1 MFEPAEAVNYVHVPE
16 RRAHVRLRTGS
27 RAFVG
32 LDEGKS
38 GTVLNVGEG
47 GLALQLP
54 ITQAEHSHIPL
65 MRLTLAIAEN
75 RVEINGQIAWAS
87 ESNREVGVK
96 FIDLQEDTRS
106 KIRDWISLESSQGRF
121 QKESG
126 AHVNGHQL
134 LSPAPACHIREIR
147 LDHDLRTFLEG
158 WRECN
163 SCFHDHSI
171 HCDPDWIEEHFKR
184 QKENVRIYLLES
196 ERRVIGAVPFVLFK
210 KPLLCR
216 LGESIVAKIPMRI
229 MSLQG
234 YTPNLPA
241 ETSVYDMLFGR
252 ILESEFD
259 AIQLSHVK
267 TASFLWSYLRSSPLI
282 QKFFYFHTQ
291 SGPLP
296 HPLIHLNGSFEG
308 YMNKFSPKARYNR
321 LREIKRLRARGD
333 TQFIRVTKAS
343 EIDAF
348 LEAAHGISQK
358 TWQFVRHRWGIGA
371 QDIDAVRS
379 EMRFLAHRGWLRSYL
394 LKCDAVPCSFI
405 IGQQYGPTFYTAYA
419 GVDPAWRSYS
429 AGTVL
434 LLLVLEDLFRESSPQ
449 FYDLDGYV
457 KFKEHFANESYP
469 EASVWLFRRRAYPL
483 LARSIYRT
491 CNATSKMAGALLDQ
505 LHLKSIVKQ
514 LIRG

>member
-1 MFEPAEAVNYVHVPE
+1 MFESPEPVNSVHVPE
-16 RRAHVRLRTGS
+16 RRVHPRLRAAS

-47 GLALQLP
+47 GLALQLA
-54 ITQAEHSHIPL
+54 IAHAEHSHIPL
-65 MRLTLAIAEN
+65 MHLRLAIAGN

-87 ESNREVGVK
+87 ESSREVGIK

-106 KIRDWISLESSQGRF
+106 KIRDWISSESSQGRF

-126 AHVNGHQL
+126 AHEKGHKF
-134 LSPAPACHIREIR
+134 LSPALACHIREIR

-163 SCFHDHSI
+163 SCFHDHSV

-184 QKENVRIYLLES
+184 QKENVHIYFLES
-196 ERRVIGAVPFVLFK
+196 ERRVIGAVPFVLSK

-216 LGESIVAKIPMRI
+216 LGESIVGKIPLRV

-241 ETSVYDMLFGR
+241 EASVYDMLFGR
-252 ILESEFD
+252 LLESEFD
-259 AIQLSHVK
+259 AIQLSHVR
-267 TASFLWSYLRSSPLI
+267 TASFFWTYLQSSPLI
-282 QKFFYFHTQ
+282 QKFFSFHTE

-296 HPLIHLNGSFEG
+296 HPLIHINGSFVG

-321 LREIKRLRARGD
+321 LREIKRLRACGD
-333 TQFIRVTKAS
+333 MQLIRVTMES

-358 TWQFVRHRWGIGA
+358 TWQFVQHRWGIAA

-379 EMRFLAHRGWLRSYL
+379 EMRFLAARGWLRSYL

-405 IGQQYGPTFYTAYA
+405 IGQQYGMTFYTAYA

-434 LLLVLEDLFRESSPQ
+434 LLLVLEDLFRESSPE

-469 EASVWLFRRRAYPL
+469 EASVWLFRRRPYPL
-483 LARSIYRT
+483 LASSIYRT
-491 CNATSKMAGALLDQ
+491 CDATSKMAGALLDQ

-514 LIRG
+514 LLRG

>member
-1 MFEPAEAVNYVHVPE
+1 MFDSPEVANCVHVPE
-16 RRAHVRLRTGS
+16 RRVHPRVRAGS

-38 GTVLNVGEG
+38 GAVLNVGEG
-47 GLALQLP
+47 GLALQLAAA
-54 ITQAEHSHIPL
+54 QAEHSHIPL
-65 MRLTLAIAEN
+65 MRLRLAIAEN

-87 ESNREVGVK
+87 ESRREVGIK
-96 FIDLQEDTRS
+96 FIDLREDTRS
-106 KIRDWISLESSQGRF
+106 KIRDWISLESSQRRF

-126 AHVNGHQL
+126 AHAKGQQL
-134 LSPAPACHIREIR
+134 PSLAPARHIREIH

-171 HCDPDWIEEHFKR
+171 HCDPDWIEEHFKH
-184 QKENVRIYLLES
+184 QKDKVRIYFLES
-196 ERRVIGAVPFVLFK
+196 EGRVIGAVPFVLSK

-216 LGESIVAKIPMRI
+216 LSESIVAKIPLRV

-241 ETSVYDMLFGR
+241 ETSVYDMLFDR

-267 TASFLWSYLRSSPLI
+267 TASLLWSYLRGSPLI
-282 QKFFYFHTQ
+282 QKFFYFYSQ

-296 HPLIHLNGSFEG
+296 HPLIHINGSFAG

-371 QDIDAVRS
+371 QDIDSVRS
-379 EMRFLAHRGWLRSYL
+379 EMRFLARRGWLRSYL

-434 LLLVLEDLFRESSPQ
+434 LLLVLEDLFRESSLQ
-449 FYDLDGYV
+449 FYDLDGYL

-483 LARSIYRT
+483 LASSLYRA
-491 CNATSKMAGALLDQ
+491 CNATSEMAGSLLDQ

-514 LIRG
+514 LMRS